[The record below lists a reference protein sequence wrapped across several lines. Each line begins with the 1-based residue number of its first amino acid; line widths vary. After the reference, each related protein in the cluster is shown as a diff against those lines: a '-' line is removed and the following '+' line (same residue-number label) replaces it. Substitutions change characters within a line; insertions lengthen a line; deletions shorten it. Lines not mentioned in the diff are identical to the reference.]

1 MNNSIKETI
10 LKNRP
15 KLSES
20 SVRTYVSILKN
31 LYKSVFPDDKDI
43 DITKFDDDVKI
54 LDHLKTLE
62 SSKRK
67 TVLSALFV
75 ISKNEKFQELMQSDG
90 KQYNDDQNK
99 QEATETQKENWV
111 SQEDIK
117 QVIDKYAKFVKSIS
131 TKETLT
137 TKEFQFY
144 QDYIILCLMSGL
156 YIPPRRLKDW
166 TEMKIKNAGESDNM
180 IECTSGKK
188 KRQTF
193 EFVFRTYKT
202 AKYYG
207 AQKVDIPKELN
218 IILQAFLK
226 HCPTDYLLCDSHNSK
241 LTPVKLNQRLN
252 KMFGKKVSCNM
263 LRHSFLTEKYK
274 DIPAL
279 NQLKEIASDMG
290 HSVMEGLQ
298 YVKKDAP
305 IEKPQVEPVKIE
317 PAKVETKF
325 KSVLSHDDSD
335 TRNEIDAIK
344 NLAIVSKAKRT
355 KK

>member
-1 MNNSIKETI
+1 MNTEIKEAI

-31 LYKSVFPDDKDI
+31 LYKAVFPEDKETDVK
-43 DITKFDDDVKI
+43 KFDDESKI
-54 LDHLKTLE
+54 IDHLKNQQPN
-62 SSKRK
+62 KRK
-67 TVLSALFV
+67 TILSALFV
-75 ISKNEKFQELMQSDG
+75 ISKNEKYQDLMQSDG
-90 KQYNDDQNK
+90 KEYNAEQNK

-111 SQEDIK
+111 SQTDIDDL
-117 QVIDKYAKFVKSIS
+117 IAKYAKCVKGIS
-131 TKETLT
+131 VKETLT
-137 TKEFQFY
+137 TKEFQLW
-144 QDYIILCLMSGL
+144 QDYIILCLMSGK
-156 YIPPRRLKDW
+156 YVPPRRLKDW
-166 TEMKIKNAGESDNM
+166 TEMKIKEAGEADNA
-180 IECTSGKK
+180 IECNSGKR

-218 IILQAFLK
+218 LILSPFMK
-226 HCPTDYLLCDSHNSK
+226 HCPTNYLLCDSHNSK

-279 NQLKEIASDMG
+279 TQLKEIASDMG

-305 IEKPQVEPVKIE
+305 VEPEPVKEEPIIDPVNDVIE
-317 PAKVETKF
+317 VAKKKRSKKV
-325 KSVLSHDDSD
+325 VNSD
-335 TRNEIDAIK
+335 TVIETVSKKKR
-344 NLAIVSKAKRT
+344 SKAKEV
-355 KK
+355 

>member
-1 MNNSIKETI
+1 MNTEIKDAI

-31 LYKSVFPDDKDI
+31 LYKAVFPDNKDI
-43 DITKFDDDVKI
+43 DVNKFDEDSKI
-54 LDHLKTLE
+54 IDHLK
-62 SSKRK
+62 SQPPNKRK
-67 TVLSALFV
+67 TILSALFV
-75 ISKNEKFQELMQSDG
+75 ISKNEKYQDLMQSDG
-90 KQYNDDQNK
+90 KEYNAEQNK
-99 QEATETQKENWV
+99 QEATESQKENWV
-111 SQEDIK
+111 SQTDIDEL
-117 QVIDKYAKFVKSIS
+117 INKYGKYVKALSS
-131 TKETLT
+131 KETLT
-137 TKEFQFY
+137 TKEFQLW
-144 QDYIILCLMSGL
+144 QDYIILSLMSGK
-156 YIPPRRLKDW
+156 YVPPRRLKDW
-166 TEMKIKNAGESDNM
+166 TEMKIKEAGESDNS

-218 IILQAFLK
+218 LILQPFMK
-226 HCPTDYLLCDSHNSK
+226 HCPTSYLLCDSHNSK

-279 NQLKEIASDMG
+279 TQLQEISKDMG
-290 HSVMEGLQ
+290 HSVMEALQ

-305 IEKPQVEPVKIE
+305 VEPEPVKEE
-317 PAKVETKF
+317 PIVDPVNDVVQVAKKKRSSKKV
-325 KSVLSHDDSD
+325 VDSS
-335 TRNEIDAIK
+335 TVVTE
-344 NLAIVSKAKRT
+344 SKKKRS
-355 KK
+355 KDV